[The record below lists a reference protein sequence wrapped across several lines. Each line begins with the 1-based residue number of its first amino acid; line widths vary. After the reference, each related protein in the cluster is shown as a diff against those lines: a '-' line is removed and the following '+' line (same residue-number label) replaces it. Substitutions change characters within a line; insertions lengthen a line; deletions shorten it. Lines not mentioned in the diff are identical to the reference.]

1 MHAKAILPKVKK
13 ALVSSYLVSLDTL
26 SGLDSSLDYL
36 IADELDADE
45 SGLTI
50 DEGRLITLL
59 LYDLSSS

>member
-13 ALVSSYLVSLDTL
+13 ALVSCYLVSLDTL

-50 DEGRLITLL
+50 DEGRLLTLL
-59 LYDLSSS
+59 LYSLSSS

>member
-1 MHAKAILPKVKK
+1 MHDKAILPKVKK

-50 DEGRLITLL
+50 DEGRLLTLPL
-59 LYDLSSS
+59 CSLSSS

>member
-50 DEGRLITLL
+50 DEGRLLTLL
-59 LYDLSSS
+59 LYSLSSS